1 LSYRLE
7 TWRYGFIGNNA
18 ESNPRRAIQALLR
31 HRAAD
36 SWAIERWLIL
46 CDIRADLAAYDEER
60 GQRRANCWG
69 EEN

>member
-1 LSYRLE
+1 MSYRFEL
-7 TWRYGFIGNNA
+7 WRYGFIGKTEA
-18 ESNPRRAIQALLR
+18 NPRRVIQALLR

-46 CDIRADLAAYDEER
+46 CDIRAELAAYDEER